1 MDIMEDKLI
10 GKGFIVAIMV
20 IGLVGVISYKTLT
33 PDNGMEILKELL
45 PYFGMAVAFYL
56 GNRGSNTSPV
66 K

>member
-1 MDIMEDKLI
+1 MGFIEDQLI

-20 IGLVGVISYKTLT
+20 IGLVGVISVLTLT
-33 PDNGMEILKELL
+33 PDNGIEILKELL